1 MGIYKMKLKY
11 IITTALS
18 LFIGYT
24 ATVAQTSKAQTP
36 KTKKAILII
45 VDGIPAD
52 MIEKVHTPNI
62 DGISKVGGYT
72 RAYMGGERGG
82 YSETPTISAVCYTS
96 MITGTWANKHNV
108 WGNGI
113 ENPNYNYWTIFRFLE
128 ESKPESKLGIYSTW
142 LDNRTKILGAGK
154 PETNHLKMDVHFDG
168 YELDTVRFPHDK
180 MSNYINLIDEEV
192 TKQAAQSIKKDAPDL
207 SWVYLQYTDDAG
219 HRYGDSE
226 EMITAIEKADR
237 QVGDIYNAVKYREQ
251 YFNEDWLFVVVTDH
265 GRDVATGLSHGKQS
279 ERERTIWISSNSK
292 RLNQHFYAHQPAM
305 VDVLPSVARHLDI
318 NVTQAQKYEL
328 DGVPFIGEV
337 SIADP
342 KTTKVKNN
350 IIVEWTPFTTKGK
363 VKILLTATNNFKGK
377 GVAGKDDYVLLG
389 EFDISKR
396 KVEVSI
402 PKALMGKEVY
412 KVVIEGEHN
421 SLNRWVK

>member
-1 MGIYKMKLKY
+1 MKLKY

-18 LFIGYT
+18 LLISYT
-24 ATVAQTSKAQTP
+24 ATLAQTP
-36 KTKKAILII
+36 KAQIPKIKKAILII

-154 PETNHLKMDVHFDG
+154 PETNQLKMDVNFDG

-180 MSNYINLIDEEV
+180 VSTHINLIDEEV

-219 HRYGDSE
+219 HRYGDGK

-292 RLNQHFYAHQPAM
+292 KLNQHFHAHQPAM
-305 VDVLPSVARHLDI
+305 VDVLPSVARHLAI
-318 NVTQAQKYEL
+318 NITQAQKYEL

-342 KTTKVKNN
+342 KATKVKNN

-363 VKILLTATNNFKGK
+363 IKILLTATNNFKGK

-389 EFDISKR
+389 EFDVSKR
-396 KVEVSI
+396 KAEVSV
-402 PKALMGKEVY
+402 PKVLMGKEMY
-412 KVVIEGEHN
+412 KIVIEGEHN
-421 SLNRWVK
+421 TLNRWVK

>member
-24 ATVAQTSKAQTP
+24 ATVAQTTIAQTP

-52 MIEKVHTPNI
+52 MIEKVYTPNI
-62 DGISKVGGYT
+62 DGISKAGGYT

-96 MITGTWANKHNV
+96 MITGTWVNKHNV

-113 ENPNYNYWTIFRFLE
+113 ENPNYNYWTIFRFLK

-142 LDNRTKILGAGK
+142 LDNRTKILGEGK

-168 YELDTVRFPHDK
+168 YELDTVRFPHDEA
-180 MSNYINLIDEEV
+180 STYINLIDEEV

-207 SWVYLQYTDDAG
+207 SWVYLQYTDDIA
-219 HRYGDSE
+219 HRYGDSD
-226 EMITAIEKADR
+226 EMVEAIKKADR
-237 QVGDIYNAVKYREQ
+237 QIGDVYSAVKYREQ
-251 YFNEDWLFVVVTDH
+251 YFNEDWLVVVVPDH
-265 GRDVATGLSHGKQS
+265 GRDVATGSSHGKQS
-279 ERERTIWISSNSK
+279 ERERSIWIASNSK
-292 RLNQHFYAHQPAM
+292 KLNQHFHADRPAM
-305 VDVLPSVARHLDI
+305 VDVLPSVVNHLDI
-318 NVTQAQKYEL
+318 DISKAQKYEL
-328 DGVPFIGEV
+328 DGVPFIGAV

-342 KTTKVKNN
+342 KATKVKNN

-377 GVAGKDDYVLLG
+377 GLAGKDDYVLLG
-389 EFDISKR
+389 EFDVSKR
-396 KVEVSI
+396 KAEVSI
-402 PKALMGKEVY
+402 PKALMGKEMY